1 MHDFLRER
9 VGAVVEQVLK
19 ERGLAEPT
27 AAAGASL
34 APPDPLPEADA
45 ALATYIDH
53 TLLKPDAT
61 AGQIAAL
68 CAEAR
73 EHVFVS
79 VCVNGGWVRHAAA
92 ELLGSEVRVCTVV
105 GFPLGAGSK
114 ESKAAEAA
122 LAVDD
127 GAAEVDM
134 VLAVGRLKSGDYRW
148 VEEDIRGVVDA
159 AEGRMVK
166 VIIETALLSG
176 EEKRT
181 ACVLAKAAG
190 AHFVKTCTGF
200 SGGAATE
207 EDVRLMRGVVGKDM
221 GVKASGGVRDA
232 AGARALLAAGASRLG
247 ASAGVA
253 IVTGGAAKGSY

>member
-1 MHDFLRER
+1 MDDFLRER
-9 VGAVVEQVLK
+9 VGAVVEQVLA
-19 ERGLAEPT
+19 ERGLLQPLGAN
-27 AAAGASL
+27 AAGL
-34 APPDPLPEADA
+34 APPGHLPEGDA
-45 ALATYIDH
+45 ALAPFIDH

-61 AGQIAAL
+61 ASQIAAL

-73 EHVFVS
+73 EHGFAS
-79 VCVNGGWVRHAAA
+79 VCVNGGWVRQAAA

-105 GFPLGAGSK
+105 GFPLGAGSR

-122 LAVDD
+122 LALED

-148 VEEDIRGVVDA
+148 VQEDIRGVVEA
-159 AEGRMVK
+159 AEGRVVK
-166 VIIETALLSG
+166 VIIETALLSD

-181 ACVLAKAAG
+181 ACVLSKAAG

-207 EDVRLMRGVVGKDM
+207 EDVRLMREVVGNDM

-232 AGARALLAAGASRLG
+232 TGARALLAAGASRLG

-253 IVTGGAAKGSY
+253 IVTGRAAKGSY